1 MIQYLRLL
9 AQASDTQLDPICK
22 ILELKRPMETSNTAV
37 YWLIITTS
45 IGSIMSAL
53 LYLFQRCCG
62 QFGGNIGNVCYQ
74 KCAKS
79 LGIRQETFNQVTN
92 LLSLP
97 RIFQQLEL
105 ETYKVIWN
113 HDANAQTG
121 DAVQH
126 GWIPLPSKSFVLR
139 FLSVCGVTHYVWIPF
154 DIASITIVGPADAIA
169 KLIDL
174 SNEAATTRL
183 TKEQLD
189 TLREAFGIGDA
200 WTTADKVATWWERRI
215 VLFMLSAACIGLGF
229 MWIPKVAAIIA
240 LVMAVGVACWSPRLQ
255 HLRGKMWRS
264 GSTLCR
270 RSRNRGIEDQMEVA
284 LVAQRH
290 WDRVDSVE
298 ATAAVESDLRG
309 LNVDA
314 LETPQEVITWQEL
327 SRSEPAQLYSILLA
341 RSFYYEVVKQTKVT
355 PKLNECIVKFAN
367 EPSMYAVLSKP
378 NFSHYLAERTD
389 IPKNASL
396 HICVHNPMIDPYLA
410 EMYQNFQKGVER
422 ENLVMI
428 ILPPLENF
436 DACLTSNALA
446 RTRTAKGTQ
455 YVTTLSD
462 YETLLLEMTAGF
474 MPKLVFIV
482 PIDEATHT
490 RHNRSPFQM
499 WVSSERA
506 LGSENCH
513 WPAVVEP

>member
-1 MIQYLRLL
+1 
-9 AQASDTQLDPICK
+9 
-22 ILELKRPMETSNTAV
+22 METSNTAV

-45 IGSIMSAL
+45 IGSIMRAL

-121 DAVQH
+121 DAVQR

-215 VLFMLSAACIGLGF
+215 VLFMLSAVWMGLGF
-229 MWIPKVAAIIA
+229 MWIPSV
-240 LVMAVGVACWSPRLQ
+240 
-255 HLRGKMWRS
+255 RG
-264 GSTLCR
+264 
-270 RSRNRGIEDQMEVA
+270 
-284 LVAQRH
+284 
-290 WDRVDSVE
+290 
-298 ATAAVESDLRG
+298 
-309 LNVDA
+309 
-314 LETPQEVITWQEL
+314 
-327 SRSEPAQLYSILLA
+327 A
-341 RSFYYEVVKQTKVT
+341 R
-355 PKLNECIVKFAN
+355 
-367 EPSMYAVLSKP
+367 
-378 NFSHYLAERTD
+378 
-389 IPKNASL
+389 
-396 HICVHNPMIDPYLA
+396 
-410 EMYQNFQKGVER
+410 
-422 ENLVMI
+422 
-428 ILPPLENF
+428 
-436 DACLTSNALA
+436 
-446 RTRTAKGTQ
+446 
-455 YVTTLSD
+455 
-462 YETLLLEMTAGF
+462 
-474 MPKLVFIV
+474 
-482 PIDEATHT
+482 
-490 RHNRSPFQM
+490 
-499 WVSSERA
+499 
-506 LGSENCH
+506 
-513 WPAVVEP
+513 